1 MRPENAGQRAFA
13 HRGSGG
19 LRQPCYGAAMAKRI
33 PRIAPVASLTPAL
46 LPVILP
52 TLLIAGC
59 GARSDFPSLARRP
72 AEAAYARP
80 GAPTPPAPPPAAMTQ
95 GLAAQLDSLRASAR
109 AAQTLFDQR
118 QPAAARAA
126 GSASGSAQG
135 SEAWSVASIAV
146 AGLESARAQASLPLA
161 DLDLLETQASNRAID
176 AGDADLVAV
185 RDARREVEAIVAAQT
200 RTIDSLLAR
209 FNG

>member
-1 MRPENAGQRAFA
+1 
-13 HRGSGG
+13 
-19 LRQPCYGAAMAKRI
+19 MAKRI

-46 LPVILP
+46 LPAILP

-80 GAPTPPAPPPAAMTQ
+80 SAPTPSAPPPAAMTQ
-95 GLAAQLDSLRASAR
+95 GLAVQLDSLRASAR